1 MLNNKPKN
9 VIMKINFILLIYF
22 VMSLLSISCESNS
35 DNNEEPE
42 KVELT
47 LICDEKT
54 GNITIDQENTKFE
67 KGTTVE
73 LSADPK
79 EGFEFEKWVVD
90 GEFYSSENPINYKI
104 ENEVA
109 IQAVFG
115 EQQDNEEVKLHISW
129 NETSGKVK
137 VTPEKDSY
145 NKGDEVKLEA
155 IANNGYTFVG
165 WEGLSND
172 QSEVTVTLSNDLNVK
187 AHFVKNDEGTSKPDF
202 NLEFTRVK
210 NKSNQTYYY
219 KVKAIF
225 KPISNKDKPATLKIG
240 IQTLELNNGFYSF
253 SASDIEVGK
262 ELDVELSHESLESPL
277 ITKIVIPESFPE
289 PKYVLRYIEIK
300 NFIIDWKAVECDGY
314 LMLKKVGNFTGVV
327 EYSFGFDLIT
337 NTTTRVDSEDILSGI
352 GSSIPFNRFTIC
364 IVPVNVVDD
373 FGGFSSSSRIVIQ
386 GSGSSWVTNYYDI
399 DYWGL

>member
-9 VIMKINFILLIYF
+9 VIMKINFILLICF
-22 VMSLLSISCESNS
+22 VMSLLSISCESDS
-35 DNNEEPE
+35 DNKEEPE

-155 IANNGYTFVG
+155 IANNGYSFVG